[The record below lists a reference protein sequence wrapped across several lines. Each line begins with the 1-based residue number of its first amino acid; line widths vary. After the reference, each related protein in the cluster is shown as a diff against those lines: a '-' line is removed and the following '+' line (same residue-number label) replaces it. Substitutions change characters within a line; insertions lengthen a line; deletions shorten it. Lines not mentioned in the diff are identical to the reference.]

1 MSRFNA
7 LGRCP
12 IGLIPE
18 LRGFGEFGGFG
29 GFGGNRNNCVFFEEF
44 GFVNT
49 WGVE

>member
-44 GFVNT
+44 GKRRALVCN
-49 WGVE
+49 

>member
-18 LRGFGEFGGFG
+18 FRGFGKFG